1 MAYRCHH
8 GNLIHD
14 SWMECPECRAEHEVR
29 KAPNAARK
37 AAREARTRKS
47 PQQKTDGGQRTQEQ
61 QDDGVTARLR
71 WDPSLL
77 DAFVR
82 RQNGSWNHE
91 DWLGLLDQ
99 LKNAGFAPIDEA
111 RVGCLLEERRDQWRK
126 EQ

>member
-37 AAREARTRKS
+37 AVREARAQKS
-47 PQQKTDGGQRTQEQ
+47 PPQKTATGQRKPEQ
-61 QDDGVTARLR
+61 RDDATARLR
-71 WDPSLL
+71 RDPSLL

-99 LKNAGFAPIDEA
+99 LRNAGFAPIDEA